1 LGNNAVV
8 RGKARYDCTFVVQMY
23 LDTVVLMYQLIL
35 YYSFDLLFIRIL
47 PTNLFIH
54 CRLLQTFKTLG
65 LLDYIFYRGNTNVQI
80 ISHWSVGN
88 DV

>member
-1 LGNNAVV
+1 
-8 RGKARYDCTFVVQMY
+8 MY

-65 LLDYIFYRGNTNVQI
+65 LLDYISKKRSIYSETPFCFEICFVDLIYSMRKKAYVN
-80 ISHWSVGN
+80 
-88 DV
+88 